1 MLPTS
6 DIAGWV
12 DLTDYLPKSNGWMH
26 SGIAVSES
34 GVIFCAHPE
43 GNALIAI
50 SPNGV
55 TKVIETELTEH
66 HAIQLC
72 SQGAELAIAD
82 PGHRMYFNADTSDY
96 EGHQGPGRAVILDS
110 QTGKINL
117 ELEQPNIGVYDS
129 VNWSPTSIAVDDSLG
144 GNSDIWVAD
153 GYATSL
159 IHKYSANGRH
169 LLSVDGKESGTKFN
183 CPHGITILRN
193 GSEFNLYVADRSNHR
208 IVVLNESGVFIKEF
222 GSQNL
227 DSPSS
232 IVRVG
237 NQIFVTELFGG
248 VSAFTL
254 DGNFIRTLEK
264 TRSRGHEE
272 VRWPNIPDGN
282 GLPVRP
288 AVSAGE
294 FNSPHGICEHDG
306 KLYVTEWFIG
316 GRLEIIDPNIF

>member
-96 EGHQGPGRAVILDS
+96 EGHQGLGRAVILDS
-110 QTGKINL
+110 KTGKIKL
-117 ELEQPNIGVYDS
+117 ELVQPEIEAYKEK
-129 VNWSPTSIAVDDSLG
+129 NWSPTSIAVDDSLG
-144 GNSDIWVAD
+144 GTSDIWVAD

-159 IHKYSANGRH
+159 IHKYSDKGEY
-169 LLSVDGKESGTKFN
+169 LFSIDGKDSGTKFE
-183 CPHGITILRN
+183 CPHGITILRD
-193 GSEFNLYVADRSNHR
+193 GSEFNLLVADRANHR
-208 IVVLNESGVFIKEF
+208 IVELNESGSFVKEF
-222 GSQNL
+222 GFENL

-232 IVRVG
+232 IVRAG

-248 VSAFTL
+248 VSTFTL

-264 TRSRGHEE
+264 NRTRGHEE
-272 VRWPNIPDGN
+272 VQWPNIPN
-282 GLPVRP
+282 SRGLPVRP
-288 AVSAGE
+288 AVSVGE
-294 FNSPHGICEHDG
+294 FNSPHGICEHNG
-306 KLYVTEWFIG
+306 RLYVTEWFIG
-316 GRLEIIDPNIF
+316 GRLEIIDPNII